1 MRIYIDAGAVVG
13 DVVIFFVDNVVGV
26 VGDVPVI
33 VDMFVVAGIVV
44 VVLGVGVLLRVTVL
58 VLAATM
64 PPLVLVL
71 VHVKVVVC
79 LLVPSD
85 GF

>member
-1 MRIYIDAGAVVG
+1 MV
-13 DVVIFFVDNVVGV
+13 
-26 VGDVPVI
+26 

-44 VVLGVGVLLRVTVL
+44 DVLGVGVLLRVTVL

-71 VHVKVVVC
+71 VHVNVVVC